1 MRIGAMNHP
10 ANELYQEIDWIAAA
24 GLDFLDLTLEPPCA
38 GPSRVN
44 PQNLR
49 GMLEQRG
56 LGVVGHTA
64 YYLPLAS
71 PFEEL
76 RSAAVDLCRQCL
88 QVFAAVGAKW
98 MNIHPDSRAPLQP
111 KNFLIDQNLKSLRE
125 LVRYG
130 SDLNMGIMVENI
142 PGHIFNSSADI
153 GALLDEIPELG
164 LHLDIGHC
172 NLASI
177 PNNAELILKAYDDRL
192 RHVHLHDNKGGTE
205 DLHLA
210 LGTGTIDMPRMVRA
224 LKDCGYDNTITLEVF
239 SPDHHY
245 LEYSRDVLRKLW
257 ESGQWR
263 VDSR

>member
-10 ANELYQEIDWIAAA
+10 AIDLHREIEWIAAM

-38 GPSRVN
+38 GPRQIST
-44 PQNLR
+44 QALR
-49 GMLEQRG
+49 DLLQQRG

-71 PFEEL
+71 PFEDL
-76 RSAAVDLCRQCL
+76 RNTAVDLCRRCL
-88 QVFAAVGAKW
+88 QVFAEVGAKW
-98 MNIHPDSRAPLQP
+98 MNIHPDSRAPLHP
-111 KNFLIDQNLKSLRE
+111 KKFLIEQNLKSLQE
-125 LVRYG
+125 LAEYAG
-130 SDLNMGIMVENI
+130 ELNMGIMIENI
-142 PGHIFNSSADI
+142 PGHVFNSSADL

-177 PNNAELILKAYDDRL
+177 PNNAELILDSYGRRL

-210 LGTGTIDMPRMVRA
+210 LGTGTVDVPRMVRA
-224 LKDCGYDNTITLEVF
+224 LKSCGYDDTITLEVF

-245 LEYSRDVLRKLW
+245 LEYSRDLLRKMW
-257 ESGQWR
+257 DE
-263 VDSR
+263 